1 MIDMQDSLTQELNK
15 LKIKEKE
22 KPVKDFEKI
31 KIIEDCLDMIE
42 NYVLK
47 NRASFGYTGK
57 ESQKED
63 VEISIKV

>member
-1 MIDMQDSLTQELNK
+1 
-15 LKIKEKE
+15 
-22 KPVKDFEKI
+22 VKDFEKI

-42 NYVLK
+42 DYVLK
-47 NRASFGYTGK
+47 NRASYGYTGK